1 MYELKIN
8 SHKVGV
14 FRTLREA
21 RAYQPSWIE
30 AMEAGIDVTT
40 GGHFTRIIS
49 KQRKP
54 AFNRVGDKTAKSNGA
69 ENESI

>member
-49 KQRKP
+49 KQRKAAVSRLGKQP
-54 AFNRVGDKTAKSNGA
+54 TKSSGA